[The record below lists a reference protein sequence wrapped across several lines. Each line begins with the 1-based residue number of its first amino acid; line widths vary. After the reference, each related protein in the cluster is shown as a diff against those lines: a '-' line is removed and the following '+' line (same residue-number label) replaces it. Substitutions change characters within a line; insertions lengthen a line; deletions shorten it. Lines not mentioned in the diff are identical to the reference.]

1 MGAEVTARPLI
12 GVTTSEVRVPDHVDP
27 LPQSD
32 PRRAEMALG
41 MKYLVAIERAGG
53 LPVVMP
59 PLEPDAVDPLLDRLD
74 GLCLSGGPDMDP
86 GTYGGRY
93 HPRLGPTEPVLDR
106 FELAMARGAD
116 NRALPIL
123 AICRGQQLLNVARG
137 GTLYQDLPDERGG
150 DIDHRLPGKNQHG
163 AHDVEIEQGSLLGRA
178 LGGLTAAH
186 VNSYHHQA
194 VQELGRGV
202 KPVAWAADGVI
213 EGIELSDR
221 EFAVGVQWHAEAI
234 VEQPE
239 QLALFREFVA
249 AAGRFDSGAG
259 TRLRRAA

>member
-1 MGAEVTARPLI
+1 MGAEVSVRPLI
-12 GVTTSEVRVPDHVDP
+12 AVTTSEVRVPDHVDP
-27 LPQSD
+27 KPQSD

-41 MKYLVAIERAGG
+41 MKYLVAIEQAGG
-53 LPVVMP
+53 VPVVTP
-59 PLEPDAVDPLLDRLD
+59 PLEVDSVGPLLDRLD

-93 HPRLGPTEPVLDR
+93 HPELGPTEPVLDR
-106 FELAMARGAD
+106 FELALAREAD
-116 NRALPIL
+116 RRGMPIL

-137 GTLYQDLPDERGG
+137 GTLYQDLPDQRGG
-150 DIDHRLPGKNQHG
+150 DVAHRLPGKGRHG
-163 AHDVEIEQGSLLGRA
+163 AHEVEVEPGSLLGRA
-178 LGGLTAAH
+178 LGGLTTAH

-202 KPVAWAADGVI
+202 KPVAWAPDGVV
-213 EGIELSDR
+213 EGIELPDR
-221 EFAVGVQWHAEAI
+221 DFAVGVQWHAEAI

-249 AAGRFDSGAG
+249 AAGRFGSGAG